1 MRIKKLLIIFTLL
14 LSLFQPCVAQQYTQ
28 KLEIRLQVAFDD
40 YIGVGKP
47 CPRMPTKGMTVTFYG
62 TRLVLDERLAPCLLI
77 VTDNTNGSILYSQ
90 YIVEGDITVDLPQLP
105 SGSFTITFKKQDCSY
120 WGCLNL

>member
-1 MRIKKLLIIFTLL
+1 MRMKKLLIIFTLL

-40 YIGVGKP
+40 HIDIGKP
-47 CPRMPTKGMTVTFYG
+47 YPRMPAKGMTVTLYG

-90 YIVEGDITVDLPQLP
+90 YIVEGGISVDLPQLP
-105 SGSFTITFKKQDCSY
+105 SGSYTITFKKQDCSY
-120 WGCLNL
+120 WGCLNV